1 MGIQRVSGNIL
12 QDNLQRG
19 ANLSIQGNL
28 AYFDVTNN
36 RVGILTGTP
45 QDEFNVIGVA
55 NASNVRITS
64 ATANGVF
71 YAGNTLLALTNSGF
85 TYDGNNVNVTANL
98 TAGNLISEGAV
109 IGNVE
114 ISGNLTVNNLTVLDT
129 LSGNVITTTGNIT
142 GANLVSNAGVYAQTA
157 NVSGNVDAGNVNV
170 EFAVNAA
177 TGFFTGN
184 VDVLGNLNAT
194 IGVVYANSG
203 IFYGNSVTGNN
214 AAFAGIPGFTQLGS
228 NVVMQFAGNVNSYS
242 QLNFQNINNGTLA
255 STDFVATADNGT
267 DTTYYVN
274 LGINSSTFN
283 DPVNYPGYGPND
295 SYVHNHGGNLI
306 LNPES
311 AGTTI
316 LLMVGGTD
324 TANVVANVSSTGI
337 EIYGLLDVS
346 GNASVGNIL
355 TDGYYYANG
364 SPVDFQQPAGSNTE
378 IQYNFNSDFGAS
390 ANLTYDQATNIFQVG
405 YGNGGNIQTDTL
417 IVTGTITG
425 DDINA
430 QGNIQVN
437 GDAIIDGNLTV
448 NGDLVYNNVT
458 SLNIEDPIISMGRGA
473 NNTPLVAN
481 DGKDRGEQLWYF
493 SSAEKSA
500 FIGYDNSTGN
510 LLAAVD
516 VSIANEIVTVNQFG
530 TWQIGNLY
538 GQRVLVT
545 GNVDAANIS
554 STGNIL
560 AIGNVIAGNVI
571 SSGAVIGNVEISG
584 NLTVA
589 NLTVTDYF
597 QGNIVNISN
606 TISALGNITGGNLT
620 SNAAISAG
628 TTISATGNITGGNIV
643 SNAAISAATTI
654 SAVGNITGGN
664 LITSGSG
671 GDIIL
676 TGGNII
682 GANNISASGN
692 ITGGNIISN
701 GFVSVAT
708 TVSATGNITGGNVVS
723 NASISATTTINA
735 TGNVTGGNLVSNASI
750 SAATTVNATGNVTGG
765 NLVSNA
771 SISAATTVSAA
782 GNITGGNLVSNANI
796 SAASFIFATANIVG
810 GNIISNARIVGST
823 LDIYGDALV
832 AGNLTVQGNLTY
844 INIDDLRVEDPIIQ
858 LGGGAN
864 GNALVTND
872 GKDRGTLLTYYTTG
886 PGNAFVGWDN
896 PSGNMI
902 ISNDVSIANDI
913 ITVNS
918 FGTLQA
924 GNIYAESAVIVGN
937 VSFGNISTPG
947 QLNATG
953 NITGGNLVSNANIS
967 AASFIFATANVVGG
981 NLVSNANISAATAIF
996 ANDTITGGNLVSNGF
1011 VSVAT
1016 TVSATGNITGGNL
1029 VSNANVSASNAIF
1042 ATGNITGGNI
1052 VSNVAISAATTI
1064 SATGNIAGGN
1074 IVSNALITGANVQ
1087 ISSLTPNR
1095 VVYVGTDDYL
1105 VDSGNFTFDGANA
1118 NIQGQLIVDNFT
1130 IDGTTITSNANV
1142 TVQSSSNGN
1151 IDITPNGT
1159 GVVNINNIA
1168 IADNTISSTTGN
1180 IIVDPAANIVL
1191 PDELANSVLYLTAGK
1206 EIETSANLT
1215 FDGANLVLLGSANID
1230 NIRID
1235 GTTITSNA
1243 NLTITATTGN
1253 LVLVPSTVGV
1263 TQITSTTA
1271 LTVPTG
1277 NTAQR
1282 PATPDQGAIR
1292 FNSTNLVL
1300 EVWDGAQWDVVGQDL
1315 AILTSQVINGDGSQ
1329 VAFTLN
1335 EDTTSSGILVSINGV
1350 SQIPDQSYGVI
1361 GNVITFS
1368 EAPQVSDAVEVR
1380 FLTQVQTVTE
1390 ITNTSG
1396 NSIVG
1401 VSATASQVNI
1411 TGNLLPTAN
1420 VTYNLGSPSLRW
1432 KDGYFSG
1439 NSITLGNIVLKNTSG
1454 NTLAFFGPD
1463 GTTPGT
1469 LSSNNVDTTSIA
1481 NGTSNVQTLSSGAVT
1496 VSANGNANVVVVAN
1510 GSVTVKGD
1518 ILNGQA
1524 NGVGNIGNSS
1534 TYFNTVFAKATSA
1547 QYADLAE
1554 YFETDQ
1560 QYDTGTVMIFGGDR
1574 EITCS
1579 TDYADQR
1586 LVGIISTD
1594 PAFTMNSTQ
1603 PNSVP
1608 IAMAGRVPCWV
1619 VGPVN
1624 KGDVLTTGSTVGHAE
1639 KLKNEDWKPGVIV
1652 GKALE
1657 SAPVGSHKI
1666 MVVVG
1671 AW

>member
-1 MGIQRVSGNIL
+1 MAIQRVSGNIL

-85 TYDGNNVNVTANL
+85 TYDGINVDVTANL

-129 LSGNVITTTGNIT
+129 LSGNIITATGNVT
-142 GANLVSNAGVYAQTA
+142 GANLVSNAGIYGQTA
-157 NVSGNVDAGNVNV
+157 NVSGNVNAGNVNV
-170 EFAVNAA
+170 VSGVYSS

-364 SPVDFQQPAGSNTE
+364 APVDFQQPAGSNTQ

-390 ANLTYDQATNIFQVG
+390 ANLTYDQVTNIFQVG

-417 IVTGTITG
+417 TVTGTITG

-473 NNTPLVAN
+473 NNTPLTTN

-493 SSAEKSA
+493 STSEKSA

-516 VSIANEIVTVNQFG
+516 VSIANEIVTVNQYG

-538 GQRVLVT
+538 GQSALIT
-545 GNVDAANIS
+545 GNVS
-554 STGNIL
+554 FGNIFTP
-560 AIGNVIAGNVI
+560 G
-571 SSGAVIGNVEISG
+571 
-584 NLTVA
+584 
-589 NLTVTDYF
+589 
-597 QGNIVNISN
+597 Q
-606 TISALGNITGGNLT
+606 
-620 SNAAISAG
+620 
-628 TTISATGNITGGNIV
+628 
-643 SNAAISAATTI
+643 I

-682 GANNISASGN
+682 GANNISANGN

-708 TVSATGNITGGNVVS
+708 TVSATGNITGGNLIS
-723 NASISATTTINA
+723 NAAVSAATTVNA
-735 TGNVTGGNLVSNASI
+735 TGNITGGNLVSNASI
-750 SAATTVNATGNVTGG
+750 SAATTVNATGNITGG

-771 SISAATTVSAA
+771 SVSAATTISAT

-810 GNIISNARIVGST
+810 GNIISNARIVGNT

-864 GNALVTND
+864 GNALITND
-872 GKDRGTLLTYYTTG
+872 GKDRGTLLTYYTTA

-902 ISNDVSIANDI
+902 IASNVNIANDI
-913 ITVNS
+913 ITVNA
-918 FGTLQA
+918 FGTFQA
-924 GNIYAESAVIVGN
+924 GNIYAESAVIAGN

-947 QLNATG
+947 QINATG

-967 AASFIFATANVVGG
+967 ATSFIFATANIVGG
-981 NLVSNANISAATAIF
+981 NIVSNANISAATAIF
-996 ANDTITGGNLVSNGF
+996 ANSNITGGNLVSNGF

-1029 VSNANVSASNAIF
+1029 VSNANISASNAIF
-1042 ATGNITGGNI
+1042 ATGNITGGNL
-1052 VSNVAISAATTI
+1052 VSNSAISAATTI
-1064 SATGNIAGGN
+1064 SATGNITGGN
-1074 IVSNALITGANVQ
+1074 IVSNALITGSNVQ
-1087 ISSLTPNR
+1087 VTSLTANR
-1095 VVYVGTDDYL
+1095 VVYVGTEDYL
-1105 VDSGNFTFDGANA
+1105 VDSANFTFDGAN
-1118 NIQGQLIVDNFT
+1118 LILF
-1130 IDGTTITSNANV
+1130 
-1142 TVQSSSNGN
+1142 
-1151 IDITPNGT
+1151 
-1159 GVVNINNIA
+1159 
-1168 IADNTISSTTGN
+1168 
-1180 IIVDPAANIVL
+1180 
-1191 PDELANSVLYLTAGK
+1191 
-1206 EIETSANLT
+1206 
-1215 FDGANLVLLGSANID
+1215 GSANID

-1235 GTTITSNA
+1235 GTAITSNA
-1243 NLTITATTGN
+1243 NLSITATAGN
-1253 LVLVPSTVGV
+1253 ILLTPGSTGV
-1263 TQITSTTA
+1263 TQISSTTA
-1271 LTVPTG
+1271 LTVPVG

-1282 PATPDQGAIR
+1282 PASPDQGAVR
-1292 FNSTNLVL
+1292 FNNTNLVL
-1300 EVWDGAQWDVVGQDL
+1300 EVWDGTQWDVVGRDL
-1315 AILTSQVINGDGSQ
+1315 AILTSQVLNGDGSQ

-1350 SQIPDQSYGVI
+1350 SQIPDVSYGVI

-1396 NSIVG
+1396 NAAVG
-1401 VSATASQVNI
+1401 VSATAPQVNI

-1420 VTYNLGSPSLRW
+1420 VTYDLGSSVLRW

-1439 NSITLGNIVLKNTSG
+1439 NSITLGNIVLKNTTG

-1481 NGTSNVQTLSSGAVT
+1481 NGTSNVQTLSSGSVT
-1496 VSANGNANVVVVAN
+1496 VSANGNANVMVVAN
-1510 GSVTVKGD
+1510 GSVTVKAD

-1524 NGVGNIGNSS
+1524 NGVGNIGSSS

-1554 YFETDQ
+1554 QFECDQ
-1560 QYDTGTVMIFGGDR
+1560 VHDTGTVMVFAGNN
-1574 EITCS
+1574 EITKS
-1579 TDYADQR
+1579 TQYADQR
-1586 LVGIISTD
+1586 LAGIISTD
-1594 PAFTMNSTQ
+1594 PAYLMNATQ
-1603 PNSVP
+1603 ANSVP

-1619 VGPVN
+1619 VGPVS
-1624 KGDVLTTGSTVGHAE
+1624 KGDVLTTSSTAGHAE
-1639 KLKNEDWKPGVIV
+1639 KLKNTDWLPGVIV

-1657 SAPVGSHKI
+1657 SAPAGSHKI

>member
-1 MGIQRVSGNIL
+1 MAIQRVSGNIL

-36 RVGILTGTP
+36 RVGILTSTP
-45 QDEFNVIGVA
+45 GDEFNVIGVA

-64 ATANGVF
+64 ATANGIF
-71 YAGNTLLALTNSGF
+71 YAGSTQLALTSANF
-85 TYDGNNVNVTANL
+85 TYDGVNVFTS
-98 TAGNLISEGAV
+98 GNIQAIGNIEGGNIISDGAV
-109 IGNVE
+109 IGNVS
-114 ISGNLTVNNLTVLDT
+114 ISGNLTVANLTVTDYL
-129 LSGNVITTTGNIT
+129 LGNIISATSNIT
-142 GANLVSNAGVYAQTA
+142 GANLISNAAITATGNISTTVGNIFGGNIATSGLINATGNITGGNLVSNAA
-157 NVSGNVDAGNVNV
+157 VSAATTIDATGNITGGNLVS
-170 EFAVNAA
+170 NAA
-177 TGFFTGN
+177 VVATGN
-184 VDVLGNLNAT
+184 ISTT
-194 IGVVYANSG
+194 IGNIFGGNIATSG
-203 IFYGNSVTGNN
+203 QISATGN
-214 AAFAGIPGFTQLGS
+214 IT
-228 NVVMQFAGNVNSYS
+228 
-242 QLNFQNINNGTLA
+242 
-255 STDFVATADNGT
+255 
-267 DTTYYVN
+267 
-274 LGINSSTFN
+274 
-283 DPVNYPGYGPND
+283 
-295 SYVHNHGGNLI
+295 GGNLI
-306 LNPES
+306 SNS
-311 AGTTI
+311 G
-316 LLMVGGTD
+316 
-324 TANVVANVSSTGI
+324 
-337 EIYGLLDVS
+337 IYGSTLDIT
-346 GNASVGNIL
+346 GNAAVGNIL

-364 SPVDFQQPAGSNTE
+364 APVDFQQPAGANTQ

-390 ANLTYDQATNIFQVG
+390 ANLTYDQATGILQVG
-405 YGNGGNIQTDTL
+405 YGNGGSIQTDTITVTANTVVGNL
-417 IVTGTITG
+417 YSIGIVNALGNITG
-425 DDINA
+425 NNLTANA
-430 QGNIQVN
+430 NVNANNVNITKELQVSGN
-437 GDAIIDGNLTV
+437 AIVDGNLTV

-458 SLNIEDPIISMGRGA
+458 TLYVEDPIISMGRGA
-473 NNTPLVAN
+473 NNTPLTSN

-493 SSAEKSA
+493 SSIEKSA
-500 FIGYDNSTGN
+500 FIGYDNSAGN

-538 GQRVLVT
+538 GQSVLVT

-560 AIGNVIAGNVI
+560 AVGNVIAGNLI
-571 SSGAVIGNVEISG
+571 SSGAVIGNVQITG

-597 QGNIVNISN
+597 LGNIVNISN
-606 TISALGNITGGNLT
+606 TISALGTITGGNLI
-620 SNAAISAG
+620 SNALISAG

-643 SNAAISAATTI
+643 SNAAVSATTTI
-654 SAVGNITGGN
+654 DATGNITGGN
-664 LITSGSG
+664 LVSNASVS
-671 GDIIL
+671 
-676 TGGNII
+676 
-682 GANNISASGN
+682 ANTTIFANGT
-692 ITGGNIISN
+692 ITGGNVISN
-701 GFVSVAT
+701 GFVSVGT
-708 TVSATGNITGGNVVS
+708 TVSATGNITGGNLVS
-723 NASISATTTINA
+723 NAAVSAATTIDA
-735 TGNVTGGNLVSNASI
+735 TGNITGGNLVSNASVSASTTI
-750 SAATTVNATGNVTGG
+750 SATGNITGG

-771 SISAATTVSAA
+771 SISAATTVSAT

-810 GNIISNARIVGST
+810 GNIISNARIVGNT

-902 ISNDVSIANDI
+902 IANDVSISNDI

-918 FGTLQA
+918 FGTLEA

-947 QLNATG
+947 QISATG

-967 AASFIFATANVVGG
+967 AASFIFATGNVVGG
-981 NLVSNANISAATAIF
+981 NLVSNANISAASAIF
-996 ANDTITGGNLVSNGF
+996 ANNTITGGNLVSNGF
-1011 VSVAT
+1011 VSVTT

-1029 VSNANVSASNAIF
+1029 VSNANISASSAIF
-1042 ATGNITGGNI
+1042 ATGNITGGNL
-1052 VSNVAISAATTI
+1052 VSNASISAATTI
-1064 SATGNIAGGN
+1064 SATGNITGGN

-1105 VDSGNFTFDGANA
+1105 VDSANFTFNGSNA
-1118 NIQGQLIVDNFT
+1118 NLQGQLIVDNFT
-1130 IDGTTITSNANV
+1130 IDGTTVTSNANISI
-1142 TVQSSSNGN
+1142 TSSVNGN
-1151 IDITPNGT
+1151 IAITPNGT
-1159 GVVNINNIA
+1159 GNVVIDNISIS
-1168 IADNTISSTTGN
+1168 DNTIYSTVGN
-1180 IIVDPAANIVL
+1180 IVLDPAANIVL
-1191 PDELANSVLYLTAGK
+1191 PDELANSVLYLTPAK
-1206 EIETSANLT
+1206 EIETAANFT
-1215 FDGANLVLLGSANID
+1215 FDGANLVLLGRANID
-1230 NIRID
+1230 NVTID
-1235 GTTITSNA
+1235 GTTIVSNA
-1243 NLTITATTGN
+1243 NLSITASSGN
-1253 LVLVPSTVGV
+1253 LLLTPGSTGV
-1263 TQITSTTA
+1263 TQISSTTA
-1271 LTVPTG
+1271 LTMPVG

-1282 PATPDQGAIR
+1282 PASPDQGAVR

-1300 EVWDGAQWDVVGQDL
+1300 EVWDGTQWDVVGQDL
-1315 AILTSQVINGDGSQ
+1315 AILTSQLINGDGTT
-1329 VAFTLN
+1329 VAFNLD
-1335 EDTTSSGILVSINGV
+1335 EITTSSGILVSINGV
-1350 SQIPDQSYGVI
+1350 SQIPDVSYGVS
-1361 GNVITFS
+1361 GNVITFT

-1420 VTYNLGSPSLRW
+1420 VTYDLGSSALRW

-1469 LSSNNVDTTSIA
+1469 LSSTNVDTTQIS

-1496 VSANGNANVVVVAN
+1496 FSAGGNANVVVVAN
-1510 GSVTVKGD
+1510 GSVTVKAD

-1534 TYFNTVFAKATSA
+1534 TYFNTIFAKATSA

-1554 YFETDQ
+1554 YFESDQ
-1560 QYDTGTVMIFGGDR
+1560 NYDTGTVMIFGGNK
-1574 EITCS
+1574 EVTS
-1579 TDYADQR
+1579 SVEYADQR
-1586 LVGIISTD
+1586 LAGIVSTD
-1594 PAFTMNSTQ
+1594 PAFTMNSSQ
-1603 PNSVP
+1603 PNAVP

-1624 KGDVLTTGSTVGHAE
+1624 KGDVLTTSAQSGHAE
-1639 KLKNEDWKPGVIV
+1639 LLDNVDWKPGVIV

-1657 SAPVGSHKI
+1657 SAPAGCHKI

>member
-1 MGIQRVSGNIL
+1 MAIQRVSGNIL

-55 NASNVRITS
+55 NVSNVRITS
-64 ATANGVF
+64 ATANGIF
-71 YAGNTLLALTNSGF
+71 YAGNTLLALTSSDF
-85 TYDGNNVNVTANL
+85 TYDGVNVFTS
-98 TAGNLISEGAV
+98 GNIQAIGNIEGGNIISDGAV

-114 ISGNLTVNNLTVLDT
+114 ISGNLVVVNLTVLET
-129 LSGNVITTTGNIT
+129 LSGNIITATGNVTGANLISNAGIYGNTANVTGNFSAGNIYTGGNITAVGNIEGGNIISDGAVIGNVEISGNITVTNITVLENTVSNNVSIGNVLTVGGNIT
-142 GANLVSNAGVYAQTA
+142 GGNLVSNAGIYSTTA
-157 NVSGNVDAGNVNV
+157 SI
-170 EFAVNAA
+170 
-177 TGFFTGN
+177 T
-184 VDVLGNLNAT
+184 
-194 IGVVYANSG
+194 
-203 IFYGNSVTGNN
+203 
-214 AAFAGIPGFTQLGS
+214 
-228 NVVMQFAGNVNSYS
+228 
-242 QLNFQNINNGTLA
+242 
-255 STDFVATADNGT
+255 
-267 DTTYYVN
+267 
-274 LGINSSTFN
+274 
-283 DPVNYPGYGPND
+283 
-295 SYVHNHGGNLI
+295 
-306 LNPES
+306 
-311 AGTTI
+311 
-316 LLMVGGTD
+316 
-324 TANVVANVSSTGI
+324 
-337 EIYGLLDVS
+337 
-346 GNASVGNIL
+346 GNASVGNLAIASTTANRIL
-355 TDGYYYANG
+355 YTDDNNSVVTSNNLTFNGSSLVLTGTANVTANVSVGNLYSAGLINAVNNITGNNVIANG
-364 SPVDFQQPAGSNTE
+364 NVNGN
-378 IQYNFNSDFGAS
+378 NFNVTKELS
-390 ANLTYDQATNIFQVG
+390 V
-405 YGNGGNIQTDTL
+405 GGN
-417 IVTGTITG
+417 
-425 DDINA
+425 
-430 QGNIQVN
+430 
-437 GDAIIDGNLTV
+437 AIIDGNLTV

-458 SLNIEDPIISMGRGA
+458 TLYVEDPIISMGRGA
-473 NNTPLVAN
+473 NNTPLLSN

-516 VSIANEIVTVNQFG
+516 VAIANEIVTVNQFG

-538 GQRVLVT
+538 GQSALIT

-554 STGNIL
+554 SSGNIL

-606 TISALGNITGGNLT
+606 TISALGNITGGNLV
-620 SNAAISAG
+620 SNASVSAG
-628 TTISATGNITGGNIV
+628 TTISATGNITGGNLV

-654 SAVGNITGGN
+654 DATGNITGGN
-664 LITSGSG
+664 LVS
-671 GDIIL
+671 
-676 TGGNII
+676 N
-682 GANNISASGN
+682 ANISASNAVFANGN

-708 TVSATGNITGGNVVS
+708 TVSATGNITGGNLVS
-723 NASISATTTINA
+723 NAAISATTTIDA
-735 TGNVTGGNLVSNASI
+735 TGNITGGNLVSNASI
-750 SAATTVNATGNVTGG
+750 SAATTVNATGNITGG

-771 SISAATTVSAA
+771 AISAATTIDAT

-810 GNIISNARIVGST
+810 GNIISNARIVGTT

-864 GNALVTND
+864 GNALITND

-902 ISNDVSIANDI
+902 IANDVSIANDI

-918 FGTLQA
+918 FGTLEA

-947 QLNATG
+947 QISATG

-967 AASFIFATANVVGG
+967 AASFIFATANIVGG
-981 NLVSNANISAATAIF
+981 NLVSNANISASNAIF
-996 ANDTITGGNLVSNGF
+996 ANNNITGGNLVSNGF

-1016 TVSATGNITGGNL
+1016 TVLATGNITGGNL
-1029 VSNANVSASNAIF
+1029 VSNANISASNAIF
-1042 ATGNITGGNI
+1042 ATGNVNGGNL
-1052 VSNVAISAATTI
+1052 VSNAAISAATTI
-1064 SATGNIAGGN
+1064 SATGNITGGN
-1074 IVSNALITGANVQ
+1074 IVSNALITGSNVQ
-1087 ISSLTPNR
+1087 VTSLTTDR
-1095 VVYVGTDDYL
+1095 VVYVGADDYL

-1130 IDGTTITSNANV
+1130 INGTVISSNANA
-1142 TVQSSSNGN
+1142 TIQSSSNGN

-1206 EIETSANLT
+1206 EIETSANFT
-1215 FDGANLVLLGSANID
+1215 FDGANLILLGSANID

-1235 GTTITSNA
+1235 GTAITSNA
-1243 NLTITATTGN
+1243 NLSITATSGN
-1253 LVLVPSTVGV
+1253 ILLTPGSTGV
-1263 TQITSTTA
+1263 TQISSTTA
-1271 LTVPTG
+1271 LTMPVG

-1282 PATPDQGAIR
+1282 PASPDQGAVR

-1300 EVWDGAQWDVVGQDL
+1300 EVWDGTQWDVVGQDL

-1350 SQIPDQSYGVI
+1350 SQIPDVSYGVV

-1396 NSIVG
+1396 NAIVG

-1420 VTYNLGSPSLRW
+1420 VTYDLGSSALRW

-1481 NGTSNVQTLSSGAVT
+1481 NGTSNVQTLSSGSVT
-1496 VSANGNANVVVVAN
+1496 VSANGNANVMVVAN
-1510 GSVTVKGD
+1510 GSVTVKAD

-1524 NGVGNIGNSS
+1524 NGVGNIGSSS

-1554 YFETDQ
+1554 QFECDQ
-1560 QYDTGTVMIFGGDR
+1560 IHDTGTVMVFAGNN
-1574 EITCS
+1574 EITKS
-1579 TDYADQR
+1579 TQYADQR
-1586 LVGIISTD
+1586 LAGIISTD
-1594 PAFTMNSTQ
+1594 PAYLMNATQ
-1603 PNSVP
+1603 ANSVP

-1619 VGPVN
+1619 VGPVS
-1624 KGDVLTTGSTVGHAE
+1624 KGDVLTTSSTAGHAE
-1639 KLKNEDWKPGVIV
+1639 KLKNADWLPGVIV

-1657 SAPVGSHKI
+1657 SAPAGSHKI

>member
-1 MGIQRVSGNIL
+1 MAIQRVSGNIL

-85 TYDGNNVNVTANL
+85 TYDGINVNVTANL

-129 LSGNVITTTGNIT
+129 LSGNIITATGNVT
-142 GANLVSNAGVYAQTA
+142 GANLVSNAGIYSQTA
-157 NVSGNVDAGNVNV
+157 NVSGNVNAGNVNV
-170 EFAVNAA
+170 VSGVYSS

-267 DTTYYVN
+267 DTTNYVN

-283 DPVNYPGYGPND
+283 DPTNYPGYGPND

-311 AGTTI
+311 VGTTI

-364 SPVDFQQPAGSNTE
+364 APVDFQQPAGANTE

-390 ANLTYDQATNIFQVG
+390 ANLTYNQATNIFQVG

-417 IVTGTITG
+417 TVTGTITG
-425 DDINA
+425 DDITA

-473 NNTPLVAN
+473 NNTPLTTN

-493 SSAEKSA
+493 SSVEKSA

-516 VSIANEIVTVNQFG
+516 VSIANEIVTVNQYG

-538 GQRVLVT
+538 GQSALIT

-571 SSGAVIGNVEISG
+571 SSGAVIGNVQITG

-597 QGNIVNISN
+597 LGNIVNISN
-606 TISALGNITGGNLT
+606 TITALGNIQGGNLISNASVSAGTTVNATGNVTGGNLV
-620 SNAAISAG
+620 SNASISAA
-628 TTISATGNITGGNIV
+628 TTISATGNITGGNLV
-643 SNAAISAATTI
+643 SNA
-654 SAVGNITGGN
+654 
-664 LITSGSG
+664 
-671 GDIIL
+671 
-676 TGGNII
+676 
-682 GANNISASGN
+682 NISASNAVFANGN

-708 TVSATGNITGGNVVS
+708 TVSATGNITGGNLVS
-723 NASISATTTINA
+723 NAAISATTTIDA
-735 TGNVTGGNLVSNASI
+735 TGNITGGNLVSNASI
-750 SAATTVNATGNVTGG
+750 SAATTVNATGNITGG

-771 SISAATTVSAA
+771 SVSAATTINAT

-796 SAASFIFATANIVG
+796 SAASFIFATGNIVG
-810 GNIISNARIVGST
+810 GNIISNARIVGTT
-823 LDIYGDALV
+823 LDIYGDGLI

-872 GKDRGTLLTYYTTG
+872 GKDRGTLLTYYTTA
-886 PGNAFVGWDN
+886 PGNAFMGWDN

-902 ISNDVSIANDI
+902 IANDVSIANDI

-918 FGTLQA
+918 FGTLEA
-924 GNIYAESAVIVGN
+924 GNIYAESAIIAGN

-947 QLNATG
+947 QINATG

-981 NLVSNANISAATAIF
+981 NIVSNANISAATAIF
-996 ANDTITGGNLVSNGF
+996 ANNNITGGNLVSNGF
-1011 VSVAT
+1011 VSVST
-1016 TVSATGNITGGNL
+1016 TVNATGNITGGNL
-1029 VSNANVSASNAIF
+1029 VSNANISASNAIF
-1042 ATGNITGGNI
+1042 ATGNITGGNV
-1052 VSNVAISAATTI
+1052 VSNAAISATTTI
-1064 SATGNIAGGN
+1064 SATGNVTGGN
-1074 IVSNALITGANVQ
+1074 IVSNALITGSNVQ
-1087 ISSLTPNR
+1087 VTSLTTNR
-1095 VVYVGTDDYL
+1095 VVYVGADDYL
-1105 VDSGNFTFDGANA
+1105 VDSGNFTFDGGNA

-1130 IDGTTITSNANV
+1130 IDGTVISSNANA
-1142 TVQSSSNGN
+1142 TIQSSSNGN

-1215 FDGANLVLLGSANID
+1215 FDGANLILLGSANID

-1235 GTTITSNA
+1235 GTGITSNA
-1243 NLTITATTGN
+1243 NLSITATSGN
-1253 LVLVPSTVGV
+1253 ILLTPGSTGV
-1263 TQITSTTA
+1263 TQISSTTA
-1271 LTVPTG
+1271 LTMPVG

-1282 PATPDQGAIR
+1282 PASPDQGAVR

-1300 EVWDGAQWDVVGQDL
+1300 EVWDGTQWDVVGQDL

-1335 EDTTSSGILVSINGV
+1335 EITTSSGILVSINGV
-1350 SQIPDQSYGVI
+1350 SQIPDVSYGVT

-1380 FLTQVQTVTE
+1380 FLTQLQTVTE

-1396 NSIVG
+1396 NAAVG

-1420 VTYNLGSPSLRW
+1420 VTYDLGSSALRW

-1439 NSITLGNIVLKNTSG
+1439 NSITLGNIVLKNITG

-1481 NGTSNVQTLSSGAVT
+1481 NGTSNVQTLSSGSVT

-1510 GSVTVKGD
+1510 GSVTVKAD

-1524 NGVGNIGNSS
+1524 NGVGNIGSSS

-1554 YFETDQ
+1554 QFECDQ
-1560 QYDTGTVMIFGGDR
+1560 THDTGTVMVFAGNN
-1574 EITCS
+1574 EITKS
-1579 TDYADQR
+1579 TQYADQR
-1586 LVGIISTD
+1586 LAGIISTD
-1594 PAFTMNSTQ
+1594 PAYVMNATQ
-1603 PNSVP
+1603 ANSVP

-1619 VGPVN
+1619 VGPVA
-1624 KGDVLTTGSTVGHAE
+1624 KGDVLTTSSTAGHAE
-1639 KLKNEDWKPGVIV
+1639 KLKNTDWLPGVIV

-1657 SAPVGSHKI
+1657 SAPAGSHKI

>member
-1 MGIQRVSGNIL
+1 MAIQRVSGNIL

-45 QDEFNVIGVA
+45 EDEFNVIGVA

-85 TYDGNNVNVTANL
+85 TYDGVNVNVTANL

-142 GANLVSNAGVYAQTA
+142 GANLISNAGIYGQTA

-255 STDFVATADNGT
+255 STDYVATADNGT
-267 DTTYYVN
+267 DTTNYVS

-283 DPVNYPGYGPND
+283 DPTNYPGYGPND
-295 SYVHNHGGNLI
+295 SYVHNNGGNLI
-306 LNPES
+306 LNPET
-311 AGTTI
+311 AGKSI

-324 TANVVANVSSTGI
+324 TANVVANVSNI
-337 EIYGLLDVS
+337 GLEVFGLIKTA
-346 GNASVGNIL
+346 GNAEVGNIL

-364 SPVDFQQPAGSNTE
+364 APVDFQQPAGANTQ
-378 IQYNFNSDFGAS
+378 IQYNFDSDFGAS
-390 ANLTYDQATNIFQVG
+390 ANLTYDQATNTFQVG
-405 YGNGGNIQTDTL
+405 YGNSGIIQTDTL
-417 IVTGTITG
+417 TVTGDIDGDNIT
-425 DDINA
+425 A
-430 QGNIQVN
+430 QGNIDVD
-437 GDAIIDGNLTV
+437 GDAIINGNLTV

-481 DGKDRGEQLWYF
+481 DGKDRGEQLWYY
-493 SSAEKSA
+493 SGAEKSA

-516 VSIANEIVTVNQFG
+516 VSIANEIVTVNQYG

-538 GQRVLVT
+538 GESALIT

-554 STGNIL
+554 STGNIS
-560 AIGNVIAGNVI
+560 ATGNVIAGNII

-584 NLTVA
+584 NLVVA

-597 QGNIVNISN
+597 LGNIVNISN
-606 TISALGNITGGNLT
+606 TISAQGTITGGNLI
-620 SNAAISAG
+620 SNAFVSAG
-628 TTISATGNITGGNIV
+628 TTISATGNITGGNLV
-643 SNAAISAATTI
+643 SNAAISAVTTI
-654 SAVGNITGGN
+654 SATGNITGGN
-664 LITSGSG
+664 LVS
-671 GDIIL
+671 
-676 TGGNII
+676 N
-682 GANNISASGN
+682 ANISASNAVFANGN
-692 ITGGNIISN
+692 VTGGNIISN

-708 TVSATGNITGGNVVS
+708 TVSATGNITGGNLVS
-723 NASISATTTINA
+723 NAAISATTTINA
-735 TGNVTGGNLVSNASI
+735 TGNITGGNLVSNAAV
-750 SAATTVNATGNVTGG
+750 SAATTVDATGNITGG

-771 SISAATTVSAA
+771 SISAATTVSAS

-810 GNIISNARIVGST
+810 GNIISNARIVGNT
-823 LDIYGDALV
+823 LDIYGDGLI

-864 GNALVTND
+864 GNALITND

-902 ISNDVSIANDI
+902 VANDVSIANDI

-918 FGTLQA
+918 FGTLEA

-947 QLNATG
+947 QISATG

-967 AASFIFATANVVGG
+967 AASFIFATANIVGG
-981 NLVSNANISAATAIF
+981 NIVSNANISAATAMF

-1029 VSNANVSASNAIF
+1029 VSNANISASNAIF
-1042 ATGNITGGNI
+1042 ATGNIVGGNI
-1052 VSNVAISAATTI
+1052 VSNAAISAATTV
-1064 SATGNIAGGN
+1064 SASGNITGGN

-1087 ISSLTPNR
+1087 ISSLTSNR

-1130 IDGTTITSNANV
+1130 IDGTAITSNANV
-1142 TVQSSSNGN
+1142 TVQSSNNGN

-1168 IADNTISSTTGN
+1168 IADNTISSTSGN
-1180 IIVDPAANIVL
+1180 IIVNPAANIVL

-1206 EIETSANLT
+1206 EIETSANFT
-1215 FDGANLVLLGSANID
+1215 FDGANLILLGSANID

-1235 GTTITSNA
+1235 GTAITSNA

-1253 LVLVPSTVGV
+1253 LVLVPSTAGV

-1271 LTVPTG
+1271 LTVPVG

-1282 PATPDQGAIR
+1282 PASPDQGAVR

-1300 EVWDGAQWDVVGQDL
+1300 EVWDGTQWDVVGQDL
-1315 AILTSQVINGDGSQ
+1315 AILTSQVINGDGST
-1329 VAFTLN
+1329 VAFTLD

-1350 SQIPDQSYGVI
+1350 SQIPDASYGVA
-1361 GNVITFS
+1361 GNIITFS

-1380 FLTQVQTVTE
+1380 FITQLQTVTE

-1396 NSIVG
+1396 NAAVG

-1420 VTYNLGSPSLRW
+1420 VTYDLGSSALRW

-1469 LSSNNVDTTSIA
+1469 LSSTNVDTTQIS
-1481 NGTSNVQTLSSGAVT
+1481 NGTSNIQTLSSGSVT
-1496 VSANGNANVVVVAN
+1496 VSANGNANVMVVAN

-1524 NGVGNIGNSS
+1524 NGVGNIGSSS

-1554 YFETDQ
+1554 HFESDVA
-1560 QYDTGTVMIFGGDR
+1560 YEPGTVLIFGGSK
-1574 EITCS
+1574 EVTQS
-1579 TDYADQR
+1579 VEYADQR
-1586 LVGIISTD
+1586 LAGIVSTD
-1594 PAFTMNSTQ
+1594 PAYLMNATQ

-1608 IAMAGRVPCWV
+1608 VVMAGRAPCLV
-1619 VGPVN
+1619 VGPVD
-1624 KGDVLTTGSTVGHAE
+1624 KGDVLTTSSIVGHAV
-1639 KLKNEDWKPGVIV
+1639 KLVNSDWKPGVVV

-1657 SAPVGSHKI
+1657 SCPEGQHKI